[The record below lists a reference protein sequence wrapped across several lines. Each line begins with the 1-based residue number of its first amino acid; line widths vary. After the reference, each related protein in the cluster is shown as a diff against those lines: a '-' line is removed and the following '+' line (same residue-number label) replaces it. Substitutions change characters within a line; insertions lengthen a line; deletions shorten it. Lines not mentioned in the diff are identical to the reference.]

1 MLKGFSNDN
10 VGRNNFMSRTK
21 QMSNNFANAIGTTNT
36 TTQKLS
42 GCGAGGKCPTCYRC
56 KGGTCYPAHQVVI
69 QGQPTPTLADFNNCM
84 GLYGTAKFDGGFAN
98 AVGGIKECE
107 YVNEITGYTFYGQP
121 IIKRK
126 LVCKTSSSAKFDGGF
141 ANAGGKKKRLQFDG
155 GFANAGGKRRRLQ
168 FDGGFD
174 YASGSNGAGT
184 YKDDLLDF
192 SYADGAGGDCCVGK
206 VCPRGSLCQTWY
218 TQTTP
223 TMRMKHCGCRF
234 EDMRTK

>member
-21 QMSNNFANAIGTTNT
+21 QMSNNFANAIGTTTT

-69 QGQPTPTLADFNNCM
+69 QGQSTPTLADFNNCM

-98 AVGGIKECE
+98 A
-107 YVNEITGYTFYGQP
+107 
-121 IIKRK
+121 
-126 LVCKTSSSAKFDGGF
+126 
-141 ANAGGKKKRLQFDG
+141 
-155 GFANAGGKRRRLQ
+155 GGKRRKRLQ